1 MPILKL
7 AGEDFFYS
15 LDGPPGAP
23 VLVLSNS
30 LGTTMAMWDGQAEV
44 LRQHYRVLRYD
55 TRGHGRSLASA
66 ASCTLQ
72 TLGQDVLHLL
82 DALKIEKFHF
92 CGISMGG
99 LTGLWLALHAGRR
112 LEKLV
117 VADSAARIGTTD
129 GWCTRAQLVQESG
142 MDAVA
147 DGAAGRWFTP
157 AFIARAPDQVRQYV
171 AALRACSPTAYA
183 ACCLALA
190 AADLRSELAAIKAP
204 TLLIAGRHDPV
215 TSTADARFM
224 QDAIAGAQYA
234 ELDASHLSNIEASA
248 DFNKLLLQF
257 LACA

>member
-7 AGEDFFYS
+7 DAEALFYS
-15 LDGPPGAP
+15 LDGPADAP

-30 LGTTMAMWDGQAEV
+30 LGTTMAMWDGQAEA
-44 LRQHYRVLRYD
+44 LRQRYRVLRYD
-55 TRGHGRSLASA
+55 TRGHGGSPASA
-66 ASCTLQ
+66 APCTLQ

-99 LTGLWLALHAGRR
+99 LTGLWLALHAGDR
-112 LEKLV
+112 LQKLV
-117 VADSAARIGTTD
+117 VADSAARIGTAD
-129 GWCTRAQLVQESG
+129 GWRARAQLVQDSG

-157 AFIARAPDQVRQYV
+157 AFIERAPDQVGRYV
-171 AALRACSPTAYA
+171 TALRACSPAGYA

-190 AADLRSELAAIKAP
+190 DADLRGELAAIKAP
-204 TLLIAGRHDPV
+204 ALLIAGRHDPV
-215 TSTADARFM
+215 TTPADARFM
-224 QDAIAGAQYA
+224 QNAIAGAQYA

-248 DFNKLLLQF
+248 DFNKVLLQF
-257 LACA
+257 LA

>member
-1 MPILKL
+1 M
-7 AGEDFFYS
+7 
-15 LDGPPGAP
+15 
-23 VLVLSNS
+23 LVLSNS

-44 LRQHYRVLRYD
+44 LRQHYRVLRCD

-66 ASCTLQ
+66 APCTLQ

-99 LTGLWLALHAGRR
+99 LTGLWLALHAGHR

-117 VADSAARIGTTD
+117 VADSAARIGTAD
-129 GWCTRAQLVQESG
+129 GWRARAQLVQDSG

-157 AFIARAPDQVRQYV
+157 AFIERAPDQVRQYV
-171 AALRACSPTAYA
+171 TALRTCSPADYA

-190 AADLRSELAAIKAP
+190 DADLRSEIAAIRAP
-204 TLLIAGRHDPV
+204 TLLIAGLHDPV
-215 TSTADARFM
+215 TTTADARFM
-224 QDAIAGAQYA
+224 QDAINGAQYA
-234 ELDASHLSNIEASA
+234 ELNASHLSNIEAST

-257 LACA
+257 LA